1 LSELAK
7 KHGNEMIPAGKAFG
21 VPLGLMPKDQ
31 IGKLSS
37 MKQRNQLTEQARMA
51 YHLFAS
57 LLLANG
63 FLSRLNHA
71 SQGGFISS
79 AH

>member
-1 LSELAK
+1 
-7 KHGNEMIPAGKAFG
+7 MIPTAKAFSI
-21 VPLGLMPKDQ
+21 PLGLVTKNQ
-31 IGKLSS
+31 IVKMSA
-37 MKQRNQLTEQARMA
+37 MKQTNQLTEQARMA

-71 SQGGFISS
+71 SQGGFFSS